1 MLPSLP
7 GQSLSSVSIKPGTN
21 KVGTDLQF
29 KKKGNTFGV
38 PLEILAQE
46 ATRCQVPFLVAEMVE
61 YLEMFGLDHR
71 GLFRI
76 SGSVIKIKEVKQKY
90 DQGEKVGPHE

>member
-1 MLPSLP
+1 MCDSSSFYFLSQ
-7 GQSLSSVSIKPGTN
+7 QSLSSVSIKPGTN

-61 YLEMFGLDHR
+61 YLEMFGKTN
-71 GLFRI
+71 LFRNI
-76 SGSVIKIKEVKQKY
+76 CLLLY
-90 DQGEKVGPHE
+90 C